1 MTESERHGVDDDPES
16 IVRDWYDNYY
26 SRVTATAD
34 GSFFY
39 KYTHRSMERPFD
51 KDDSFDRVLELGGNR
66 GEHIPFIRHQ
76 FRDYLLT
83 DLYPPKLIPALE
95 ADARIQTAT
104 CDAGEIPYPPASFE
118 RVIATCL
125 MHHVD
130 SPFRVAQ
137 EIRRVTAPHGVITI
151 LVPTDPGFAYRV
163 GKALTSGRA
172 ARREGLADRH
182 RLLNAL
188 DHPNHFLSIKEQL
201 RHVFRDDAVSINW
214 FPFRVPSMSVN
225 ALTVFT
231 IRRTSA

>member
-1 MTESERHGVDDDPES
+1 MTESDRPGIDDDPES

-39 KYTHRSMERPFD
+39 KFMHRSMERPFD
-51 KDDSFDRVLELGGNR
+51 KTDSFDRVLELGGNR
-66 GEHIPFIRHQ
+66 GEHIPFVRHG

-83 DLYPPKLIPALE
+83 DLYPPTLLPALE
-95 ADARIQTAT
+95 ADRRIRTAI
-104 CDAGEIPYPPASFE
+104 CDAGEIPYPSASFE

-130 SPFRVAQ
+130 SPFTVAR
-137 EIRRVTAPHGVITI
+137 EVRRVTTPGGVITI
-151 LVPTDPGFAYRV
+151 LIPTDPGLAYRV

-201 RHVFRDDAVSINW
+201 RHVFRDDVVSIKW
-214 FPFRVPSMSVN
+214 LPFGVPSMSLN
-225 ALTVFT
+225 AFTVFT
-231 IRRTSA
+231 ITRSNA